1 VTVKQIGVWQ
11 NSINLWT
18 YVINKE
24 PVRAPLAYYNRGVSY
39 AKKGQADRALY
50 DFKKT
55 ITLDP
60 SDYHAYYNLGVLYG
74 STGLFD
80 MAIECFSMAIEINQS
95 YDAAYLYRGTYYA
108 RTGRREQAR
117 ADYQKACDLGNENG
131 CRQVKLRQ
139 S

>member
-1 VTVKQIGVWQ
+1 LTVKQIGVWQ
-11 NSINLWT
+11 NSISLWT

-24 PVRAPLAYYNRGVSY
+24 PVRAPLAYYNRGVFY
-39 AKKGQADRALY
+39 AKKGQVDRALY

-55 ITLDP
+55 IMLDP
-60 SDYHAYYNLGVLYG
+60 SDYKAYYNLGVLYG
-74 STGLFD
+74 SSGLFD
-80 MAIECFSMAIEINQS
+80 MAIECFSMAIVIDQN
-95 YDAAYLYRGTYYA
+95 YDVAYLYRGTYYA
-108 RTGRREQAR
+108 RTGRMEQAR